1 MNKKIVVGNAI
12 GKIILMGE
20 HAVVYGE
27 PAIAIPFPAAKVKTT
42 IYRTSGP
49 VSIDCFYHKELL
61 SDAPEIIFGLKEVIK
76 NITNSFNEE
85 LENWSDTS
93 YSITKKAMEETDVA
107 GRSNTTLIVIL
118 VLFLFALL
126 FLAIGV
132 FLLIKRKRQDF
143 SVPPTISANK
153 FYIGC
158 GNKLEPQSVFCKK
171 CRKKV

>member
-1 MNKKIVVGNAI
+1 MVISV
-12 GKIILMGE
+12 E
-20 HAVVYGE
+20 
-27 PAIAIPFPAAKVKTT
+27 
-42 IYRTSGP
+42 SGQRLD
-49 VSIDCFYHKELL
+49 VDSKQNYIQ
-61 SDAPEIIFGLKEVIK
+61 
-76 NITNSFNEE
+76 TNFDINEE

-132 FLLIKRKRQDF
+132 FLLIKRKRRDF

-158 GNKLEPQSVFCKK
+158 GNKLEPQSVF
-171 CRKKV
+171 